1 MQEKFTEIQVVRQ
14 NPKILDNVPITS
26 QGKKYKLS
34 ELATITI
41 RGANLLVVTP
51 FDEGMRD
58 TINKGIES
66 SKLDVQIVLE
76 GNSLLVTL
84 GNIPNDVKKELLATI
99 TKIYNNIKDSIKD
112 NRHSFLGEMKKLE
125 KILGK
130 DDVKRLERNVL
141 DQVEK

>member
-1 MQEKFTEIQVVRQ
+1 MQDKFAEIQVVKQ
-14 NPKILDNVPITS
+14 NPKILDSVQINN
-26 QGKKYKLS
+26 QGKRHKLS
-34 ELATITI
+34 EVATITV

-58 TINKGIES
+58 IINKGIEA
-66 SKLDVQIVLE
+66 SKLDVQIVIE

-84 GNIPNDVKKELLATI
+84 GNIPNDVKKELQASI
-99 TKIYNNIKDSIKD
+99 NKIYNTIKDTIKE
-112 NRHSFLGEMKKLE
+112 NRHSFLSEMKKLE

-130 DDVKRLERNVL
+130 DDVKRLEKNVL